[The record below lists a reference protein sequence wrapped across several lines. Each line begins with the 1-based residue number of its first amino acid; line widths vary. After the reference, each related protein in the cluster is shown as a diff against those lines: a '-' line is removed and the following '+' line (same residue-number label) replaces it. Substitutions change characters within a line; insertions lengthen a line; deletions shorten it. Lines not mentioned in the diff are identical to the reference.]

1 MQCIVWNTWGPI
13 ESGAQ
18 YAFDWSES
26 TVAMFANW
34 GTIMFLLAVVPLSK
48 MVEVRER
55 IIRKLFWYQNKFR
68 KGAYLPNP
76 LIKLL
81 CKKYLCKT
89 FTQAYFSTSG
99 HFNYPQ

>member
-55 IIRKLFWYQNKFR
+55 IIRKLFFGTKISSA
-68 KGAYLPNP
+68 KGHTS
-76 LIKLL
+76 LI
-81 CKKYLCKT
+81 
-89 FTQAYFSTSG
+89 
-99 HFNYPQ
+99 H